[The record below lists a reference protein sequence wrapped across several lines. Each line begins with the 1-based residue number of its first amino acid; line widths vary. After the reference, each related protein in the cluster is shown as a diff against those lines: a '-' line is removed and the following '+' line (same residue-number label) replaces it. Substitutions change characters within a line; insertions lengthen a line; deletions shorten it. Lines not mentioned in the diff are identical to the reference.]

1 MAKRQERWRD
11 HLAAARDA
19 DIPLAEYARRHGLKA
34 HNLYDAKRRA
44 RDALA
49 VRGRHTPAQGS
60 PVGAGAF
67 VPVVLKVD
75 ANAMNAA
82 KDLLDSLTLRAQL
95 PNGVQLSWS
104 HRDGNDP
111 ALGRVLQALAGL
123 PCSS

>member
-49 VRGRHTPAQGS
+49 LRGRHTPAQAS

-67 VPVVLKVD
+67 VPVVIKAD
-75 ANAMNAA
+75 ANATNAA
-82 KDLLDSLTLRAQL
+82 QDRPDSLILRAQL
-95 PNGVQLSWS
+95 PNGVQLSWTQRECNS
-104 HRDGNDP
+104 EVLAN
-111 ALGRVLQALAGL
+111 VLQALAGL

>member
-19 DIPLAEYARRHGLKA
+19 DVPLAEYARRHGLKA

-49 VRGRHTPAQGS
+49 LRGRHTPAQAS

-67 VPVVLKVD
+67 VPVVVKAD
-75 ANAMNAA
+75 ANATNAA
-82 KDLLDSLTLRAQL
+82 QDRPDSLILRAQL
-95 PNGVQLSWS
+95 PNGVQLSWT
-104 HRDGNDP
+104 HGDDNAV
-111 ALGRVLQALAGL
+111 ALSNVLQALASL